1 MKRIV
6 YGSIAVIAMMA
17 TSGAMAAVSN
27 DSLTTKGY
35 VDAGLK
41 YVHDEITSVAGDVSA
56 LQTTVGDHT
65 TSISALETA
74 VGDGTTSGLLKDVA
88 DLQDAVNG
96 DGTTLG
102 LSEIVKGNG
111 TTTTGLVGAV
121 GTAGNGTAGT
131 GTGLT
136 GRVED
141 LELQMQ
147 NVPSAL
153 QGENGVTISNGKA
166 QITGLSSTTG
176 SDNKMYILKN
186 NTATEL
192 SVVSSWANDAP
203 SWAQEET
210 QTEP

>member
-6 YGSIAVIAMMA
+6 YGSIAVIALMA

-41 YVHDEITSVAGDVSA
+41 YVHDEIVAVD
-56 LQTTVGDHT
+56 T
-65 TSISALETA
+65 
-74 VGDGTTSGLLKDVA
+74 
-88 DLQDAVNG
+88 AVNG
-96 DGTTLG
+96 NGTTPG
-102 LSEIVKGNG
+102 LAEIVNGNG

-121 GTAGNGTAGT
+121 GTAGDGTAGS

-166 QITGLSSTTG
+166 QITGLSSTTA
-176 SDNKMYILKN
+176 SDGKMYVLKN
-186 NTATEL
+186 NKATAITVATDWETENPTAG
-192 SVVSSWANDAP
+192 W
-203 SWAQEET
+203 
-210 QTEP
+210 